1 MCAGV
6 CAVLNR
12 QGRGS
17 EFKQATMLHPRW
29 LLKNH
34 PLFPLVKCDI
44 PLALVSAQVSQVE
57 VPPHAEPVA
66 ASSVP
71 AQDVL
76 RHALLSNLFKEVL
89 NVKSPFYEQLCDALL
104 RQKQALLGQ
113 ATDHVAMFA
122 PVPQLSAAQ
131 QNVGIG
137 SASDAVNLSR
147 LPTRVNG
154 YNRGA
159 GNRVQT
165 AQLRDP
171 SAYSVH
177 STAVLGTRVMCPCG
191 FEILNTKGA
200 RAYHRGRHK
209 GHLEWLQSLRADVQ
223 SPQASDIAAV
233 SAAALP
239 DTASDAELECDAA
252 LECGSSEESDSADS
266 RPASCEWSCQGN
278 DTSENVS
285 LVHSEPQDNLYYLN
299 FGNLTRRHY
308 GVQCMQRCWVQIGA
322 GAPTAGVVIE
332 AFFLK
337 VKRHQVP
344 KTMHV
349 ILWYNVVDQA
359 EHSIGYFA
367 SSRVSS
373 RDAGWC
379 ANGDAGEAHVLFVFG
394 FV

>member
-1 MCAGV
+1 
-6 CAVLNR
+6 
-12 QGRGS
+12 
-17 EFKQATMLHPRW
+17 MLHPRW

-57 VPPHAEPVA
+57 MPPHAEPLA

-89 NVKSPFYEQLCDALL
+89 NVKSPFYEQLRDALL

-113 ATDHVAMFA
+113 ASDHGPMFA
-122 PVPQLSAAQ
+122 PAPQLSAAQ

-147 LPTRVNG
+147 MPTRANG

-165 AQLRDP
+165 SQARDP
-171 SAYSVH
+171 TAYSIH
-177 STAVLGTRVMCPCG
+177 STALIGTRVMCPCG
-191 FEILNTKGA
+191 VEILNTKGA
-200 RAYHRGRHK
+200 RAYHRANHK
-209 GHLEWLQSLRADVQ
+209 VHLAWVESWRARANVQ
-223 SPQASDIAAV
+223 SQQASAITAV
-233 SAAALP
+233 SAAASP
-239 DTASDAELECDAA
+239 DTALDAELQ
-252 LECGSSEESDSADS
+252 CGSSEDSDSADI
-266 RPASCEWSCQGN
+266 RPASCEWSCQGD
-278 DTSENVS
+278 DTSEDVN
-285 LVHSEPQDNLYYLN
+285 LVHMEPQDNQYYLN
-299 FGNLTRRHY
+299 FGNLTRQQD

-322 GAPTAGVVIE
+322 GAPTAGVPIE
-332 AFFLK
+332 AFFMK
-337 VKRHQVP
+337 VKRRQVG

-349 ILWYNVVDQA
+349 ILWYNVQDQA
-359 EHSIGYFA
+359 EHSMGYFA

-373 RDAGWC
+373 RDTGWTC
-379 ANGDAGEAHVLFVFG
+379 ANSDAGEAHVLFVFG